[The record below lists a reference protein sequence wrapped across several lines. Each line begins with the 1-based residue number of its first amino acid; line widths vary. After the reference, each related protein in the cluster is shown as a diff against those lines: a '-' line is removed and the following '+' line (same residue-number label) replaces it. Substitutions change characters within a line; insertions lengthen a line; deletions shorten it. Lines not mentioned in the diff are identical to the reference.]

1 MSLSRLGNRSR
12 LSDFTWPGFVDGL
25 ASLLMVF
32 VFVLMVFVIIQAN
45 LAFRISGQDTRITAL
60 QRDLL
65 ELGNILNIERETN
78 SQLLSELSDTKVLVS
93 SLETDNK
100 QLLSQI
106 TFLQEEL
113 SDKEEIIIAKEADIS
128 SLSSQLFELEDNLNA
143 ARAISEQRGD
153 EIKSLIFRLTA
164 NEKELDEKSTAFKK
178 QQIELKKN
186 LELIEENTALIST
199 LKSEIS
205 DLSEQNNF
213 NAANLA
219 EKEKLLLIAEKALL
233 KKAEELAAANNSS
246 NEAKAEIDK
255 LLINTNTL
263 RQEIQKLN
271 SLLAEK
277 ERESINDKIAIADLG
292 KKLNSALASRVQD
305 LQKFRS
311 EFFGQ
316 LREILENRSE
326 VRVVGDRFIFQSE
339 VIFATGQANV
349 SAAGKEQ
356 LADIASA
363 LREIEKS
370 IPENI
375 PWVLQI
381 EGHTDSDP
389 IANSSIFRDNWDL
402 STERALS
409 VVRFLRSEGI
419 SANRLAAAGYGE
431 FQPIDSGNS
440 AASKQRNRRIELKLT
455 QRVTPYKL
463 K

>member
-78 SQLLSELSDTKVLVS
+78 SQLLSELSDTKVLMS
-93 SLETDNK
+93 ALETDNK

-164 NEKELDEKSTAFKK
+164 NEKELDEKSTAFNK

-186 LELIEENTALIST
+186 LELIDENTALIST

-213 NAANLA
+213 NEANLA

-246 NEAKAEIDK
+246 NEAKAEINK

-375 PWVLQI
+375 PWILQI

-455 QRVTPYKL
+455 QRVTP
-463 K
+463 

>member
-78 SQLLSELSDTKVLVS
+78 SQLSSELSDTKVLMS
-93 SLETDNK
+93 ALETDNK

-164 NEKELDEKSTAFKK
+164 NEKELDEKSNAFKK

-246 NEAKAEIDK
+246 NEAKAEINK

-375 PWVLQI
+375 PWILQI

-389 IANSSIFRDNWDL
+389 IANSSFFRDNWDL

-455 QRVTPYKL
+455 QRVTP
-463 K
+463 

>member
-78 SQLLSELSDTKVLVS
+78 SQLLSELSDTKVLLS
-93 SLETDNK
+93 ALETDNK

-106 TFLQEEL
+106 TILQEEL

-164 NEKELDEKSTAFKK
+164 NEKELDEKSNAFKK

-205 DLSEQNNF
+205 NLSEQNNF
-213 NAANLA
+213 NEANLA

-233 KKAEELAAANNSS
+233 KKAEELAAANNSR
-246 NEAKAEIDK
+246 NEAKADIDR

-455 QRVTPYKL
+455 QRVTP
-463 K
+463 

>member
-128 SLSSQLFELEDNLNA
+128 SLSLQLFELEDNLNA

-164 NEKELDEKSTAFKK
+164 NEEELDEKSTALKK

-213 NAANLA
+213 NEANLA

-356 LADIASA
+356 LAVIASA

-389 IANSSIFRDNWDL
+389 IANSSIYRDNWDL

-455 QRVTPYKL
+455 QRVTP
-463 K
+463 

>member
-45 LAFRISGQDTRITAL
+45 LAFRISGQDTRISAL

-78 SQLLSELSDTKVLVS
+78 SQLLSELSDTKVLMS
-93 SLETDNK
+93 SLEADNK
-100 QLLSQI
+100 QLLTQI

-153 EIKSLIFRLTA
+153 EIKSLILRLTA

-213 NAANLA
+213 NEANLA

-246 NEAKAEIDK
+246 NEAKAEINK

-375 PWVLQI
+375 PWILQI

-455 QRVTPYKL
+455 QRVTP
-463 K
+463 

>member
-60 QRDLL
+60 QRNLL

-164 NEKELDEKSTAFKK
+164 NEEELDEKSTALKK

-186 LELIEENTALIST
+186 LELIQENTALIST

-213 NAANLA
+213 NEANLA

-455 QRVTPYKL
+455 QRVTP
-463 K
+463 

>member
-45 LAFRISGQDTRITAL
+45 LAFRLSGQDTRITAL

-78 SQLLSELSDTKVLVS
+78 SQLLSELSDTKVLLS
-93 SLETDNK
+93 ALETNNK

-106 TFLQEEL
+106 TILEEEL

-153 EIKSLIFRLTA
+153 EIKSLILRLTA

-186 LELIEENTALIST
+186 LGLIEENTALIST

-219 EKEKLLLIAEKALL
+219 EKEKLLLIAERALL

-246 NEAKAEIDK
+246 NEAKAEINK

-339 VIFATGQANV
+339 VIFATGQSNV

-363 LREIEKS
+363 IREIEKS

-375 PWVLQI
+375 PWILQI

-455 QRVTPYKL
+455 QRVTP
-463 K
+463 

>member
-78 SQLLSELSDTKVLVS
+78 SQLLSELSDTKVLMS
-93 SLETDNK
+93 ALETDNK

-186 LELIEENTALIST
+186 LGLIEENTALIST

-455 QRVTPYKL
+455 QRVTP
-463 K
+463 

>member
-12 LSDFTWPGFVDGL
+12 PGDFTWPGFVDGL

-45 LAFRISGQDTRITAL
+45 LAFRISGQDSRITAL

-78 SQLLSELSDTKVLVS
+78 SQLLSELSDTKVLLS
-93 SLETDNK
+93 ALETDNK

-106 TFLQEEL
+106 TILQEGL

-128 SLSSQLFELEDNLNA
+128 SLSSQLFELEDNLND

-164 NEKELDEKSTAFKK
+164 NEKELDEKSTAFKE

-246 NEAKAEIDK
+246 NEAKAEINK

-375 PWVLQI
+375 PWILQI

-455 QRVTPYKL
+455 QRVTP
-463 K
+463 

>member
-78 SQLLSELSDTKVLVS
+78 SQLLSELSDTKVLMS
-93 SLETDNK
+93 ALETDNK

-164 NEKELDEKSTAFKK
+164 NEEELDEKSTALKK

-213 NAANLA
+213 NEANLA

-356 LADIASA
+356 LAVIASA

-389 IANSSIFRDNWDL
+389 IANSSIYRDNWDL

-455 QRVTPYKL
+455 QRVTP
-463 K
+463 

>member
-78 SQLLSELSDTKVLVS
+78 SQLLSELSDTKVLMS
-93 SLETDNK
+93 ALETDNK

-153 EIKSLIFRLTA
+153 EIKSLISRLTA

-213 NAANLA
+213 NEANLA

-246 NEAKAEIDK
+246 NEAKAEINK

-349 SAAGKEQ
+349 STAGKEQ
-356 LADIASA
+356 LTDIASA

-389 IANSSIFRDNWDL
+389 IANSSIYRDNWDL

-455 QRVTPYKL
+455 QRVTP
-463 K
+463 

>member
-78 SQLLSELSDTKVLVS
+78 SQLLSELSDTKVLLS
-93 SLETDNK
+93 ALETNNK

-106 TFLQEEL
+106 TILQEEL

-186 LELIEENTALIST
+186 LELTEENTALIST

-205 DLSEQNNF
+205 VLSEQNNF

-375 PWVLQI
+375 PWILQI

-440 AASKQRNRRIELKLT
+440 AASKQKNRRIELKLT
-455 QRVTPYKL
+455 QRVTP
-463 K
+463 

>member
-78 SQLLSELSDTKVLVS
+78 SQLLSELSDTKVLMS
-93 SLETDNK
+93 SLEADNK
-100 QLLSQI
+100 QLLTQI

-164 NEKELDEKSTAFKK
+164 NEKELDEKSTALKK

-213 NAANLA
+213 NEANLA

-356 LADIASA
+356 LAVIASA

-389 IANSSIFRDNWDL
+389 IANSSIYRDNWDL

-455 QRVTPYKL
+455 QRVTP
-463 K
+463 

>member
-78 SQLLSELSDTKVLVS
+78 SQLLSELSDTKVLMS

-164 NEKELDEKSTAFKK
+164 NEKELDEKSTALKK

-213 NAANLA
+213 NEANLA

-389 IANSSIFRDNWDL
+389 IANSSIYRDNWDL

-455 QRVTPYKL
+455 QRVTP
-463 K
+463 

>member
-78 SQLLSELSDTKVLVS
+78 SQLLSELSDTKVLMS

-213 NAANLA
+213 NEANLA

-375 PWVLQI
+375 PWILQI

-455 QRVTPYKL
+455 QRVTP
-463 K
+463 

>member
-78 SQLLSELSDTKVLVS
+78 SQLLSELSDTKVLLS
-93 SLETDNK
+93 ALETDNK

-106 TFLQEEL
+106 TILQEEL

-213 NAANLA
+213 NEANLA

-246 NEAKAEIDK
+246 NEAKAEISK

-375 PWVLQI
+375 PWILQI

-455 QRVTPYKL
+455 QRVTP
-463 K
+463 